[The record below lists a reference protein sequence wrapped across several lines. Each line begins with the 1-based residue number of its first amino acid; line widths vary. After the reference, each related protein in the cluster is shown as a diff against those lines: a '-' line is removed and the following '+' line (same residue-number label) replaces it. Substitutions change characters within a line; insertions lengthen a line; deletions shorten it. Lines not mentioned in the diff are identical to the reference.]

1 MRKPL
6 SLVALF
12 LLSLTVFAQKNKDIP
27 AFGKIEK
34 ADLELKECAIDK
46 DAEAMY
52 LFDQGTVR
60 YQRGARTLFEMH
72 EYRRVRLKIFKET
85 GYHLANVKLHYYSD
99 DKYEKIVDL
108 DAVVYNLD
116 ATGNVVATKL
126 EKKAFYKEQVNAS
139 YSAITFTFPEIK
151 EGTVIE
157 YRYTK
162 VRENWS
168 AIDPWVFQHRIP
180 TKLSAFDITLP
191 EYFSFTTTQQINFPV
206 ENQKKEISQRI
217 QTSEGGISFSATEY
231 TYKMKDLPALKEEP
245 FMGAARDYLQKIEFQ
260 LSSINVP
267 GALTQNFRNTWPALT
282 KELMEHPSFGLQLKK
297 NLDRDAELNRIMSLA
312 SKHERVVNIYRY
324 VQKNIAWDGTED
336 IYTDGVKGAWSKRK
350 GTNADINLILI
361 NLLKEAKIDV
371 YPLLVSTRDH
381 GKVLST
387 YPFLQ
392 QFNKVIAAAIVD
404 ETPYILNAADKYN
417 PARLI
422 PYDVMGTEAFLVD
435 NDKGGFVDLWDS
447 RQIKRNLV
455 TIGGDINDK
464 GQFVGD
470 AVITSFDY
478 SKNPRVKDYRE
489 GKEKFISQ
497 YFTSVIPALN
507 VENLEVNNLDSDS
520 LPLEQKVHF
529 TVPVNSSGD
538 YSFFTLNM
546 FSDLEKN
553 PFVSDTRQTD
563 IDYGYNQNYLIA
575 GSVQIPEGYEFEQP
589 PKNMTMIMPDTSIVF
604 RRLSE
609 VKDRRIS
616 FRITLEFKRPVYA
629 SDEYQALKSFY
640 KEFFA
645 RLNEQIV
652 FRKKA

>member
-1 MRKPL
+1 MKKPL

-245 FMGAARDYLQKIEFQ
+245 FMGAARDYLQKVEFQ